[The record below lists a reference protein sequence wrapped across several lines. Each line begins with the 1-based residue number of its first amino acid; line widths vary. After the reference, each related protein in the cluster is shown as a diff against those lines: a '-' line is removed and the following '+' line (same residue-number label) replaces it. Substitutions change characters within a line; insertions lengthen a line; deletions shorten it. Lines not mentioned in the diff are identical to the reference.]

1 MPQHNARLSKW
12 SKTKRQCSLKFR
24 LIAPLTAQATFT
36 TWIHSLLV
44 FSLQPV
50 SFYVNIYSCTATKL
64 SSLVRWQR
72 PYTYK
77 CILSVEQN
85 VNTHTFC
92 SEKWLAPRATAAVG
106 PQLPSKRRLILM
118 QVNPTLTSSSPPW
131 PIISPP
137 LPLSPPHALCSY
149 SHFLPH
155 LSPITHNLFLTL
167 LPLSLIF
174 IPYLSLCLSLSLSL
188 SLFLSS
194 TFDPTL
200 LSLFLSPPQSCLKE
214 ISKPIRQQ
222 F

>member
-24 LIAPLTAQATFT
+24 LIAPLTAQATFA

-44 FSLQPV
+44 FSPQTV
-50 SFYVNIYSCTATKL
+50 SFYVNIYSCTATKPP
-64 SSLVRWQR
+64 SLARWQR

-77 CILSVEQN
+77 CILSVGQN
-85 VNTHTFC
+85 VNTQTFC
-92 SEKWLAPRATAAVG
+92 SGKWLAPRATAAVG
-106 PQLPSKRRLILM
+106 PRLPSQRRLILM

-131 PIISPP
+131 PIVSPP
-137 LPLSPPHALCSY
+137 LPLSPPRTLCSY
-149 SHFLPH
+149 SHFQPH
-155 LSPITHNLFLTL
+155 LSPITRNLFLTL
-167 LPLSLIF
+167 LPLSLIC
-174 IPYLSLCLSLSLSL
+174 IPYLSL